1 MLTAA
6 WSNSK
11 ASSKSPGDTCPG
23 EGTGDLRSALAALR
37 ELNGAVELTA
47 KLTGQMAG
55 QGGQNSQTAQYR
67 PYKDVPFE
75 DLVAL
80 VDKLDRLKG
89 AGVVVAEGKV
99 IDS

>member
-1 MLTAA
+1 M
-6 WSNSK
+6 
-11 ASSKSPGDTCPG
+11 
-23 EGTGDLRSALAALR
+23 
-37 ELNGAVELTA
+37 TA
-47 KLTGQMAG
+47 KRTKTGQMAG
-55 QGGQNSQTAQYR
+55 QGGQSNQTAQYR

>member
-1 MLTAA
+1 MR
-6 WSNSK
+6 
-11 ASSKSPGDTCPG
+11 
-23 EGTGDLRSALAALR
+23 EIRGT
-37 ELNGAVELTA
+37 VELTA

-55 QGGQNSQTAQYR
+55 QGGQGSQTAQHR

-80 VDKLDRLKG
+80 VEKLDRLQEG
-89 AGVVVAEGKV
+89 GVVVAERQV

>member
-1 MLTAA
+1 M
-6 WSNSK
+6 
-11 ASSKSPGDTCPG
+11 
-23 EGTGDLRSALAALR
+23 
-37 ELNGAVELTA
+37 TA

-55 QGGQNSQTAQYR
+55 QGGQSSQTAQYR

-80 VDKLDRLKG
+80 VDKLDGLKEAG
-89 AGVVVAEGKV
+89 GVVREGKV